1 MLDTTDNTTVPAREI
16 AVDLVQL
23 SSIFNNLL
31 RNYSVRTNN
40 VLKSLRGGFSDD
52 ASFLVTFVKMSRNEI
67 SKLKNCGRKTI
78 QEIEEIQSIL
88 KRYDVIPIVS
98 KPEPNRPV
106 LPSNIDALLP
116 MISPFTFGLTVR
128 TKNAFSKFLEEH
140 KNSLSELYETISDP
154 SFKPGKVKNI
164 GRGSVE
170 EIRGLFDSIKG
181 FLEGFSSEQ
190 SVVEALTGYH
200 SKTLNDVQIPMD
212 FQEGI
217 HNLESTLGYFPLFA
231 AINAYFEGLDGDDRI
246 IIEGCINMH
255 VGQTLPDRADVAAEL
270 NVTPERIRQK
280 RNKLVESLE
289 SYFASYRL
297 NGFVDKCPYD
307 YQMRR
312 INEEI
317 NATEGTDFNLCF
329 VNWVLSSTF
338 EEVTA
343 LGDVIKTIT
352 GYYDK
357 NYFLCLVPTELCQ
370 YMDFSAFLED
380 VETRL
385 AEKRINEER
394 GSLQKLINDHLK
406 TQYCEDKIPAIE
418 TTCRSILYL
427 YYPVD
432 VDFGQV
438 IFKPNARKNNPI
450 IIEEII
456 RAAGHPLTL
465 EEIYEEFI
473 YQYPERYTEMNS
485 LRGSVNVNPNII
497 PIGRSSTYTL
507 AEWEGENHRGGSIR
521 QIVADYLRE
530 LDPTIAP
537 MEDITKHVCRFRP
550 TTDEYSI
557 LTNLYLEQTG
567 MFSFFFREGIRY
579 VGLSENTYSIE
590 YFPYSGDARNATA
603 MSIGYPR
610 LVAFIETNGHF
621 PFSGGVDD
629 DEFQLW
635 KFWKRQER
643 YFKDGELNSSGLAYH
658 TKILSEFGH
667 LQMDKKE
674 YEWRKKYALAW
685 RVYVEKDT
693 SGLDQQAIE
702 ELARFF
708 VNMQHDYR
716 YYSGS
721 MPQWKKEAV
730 EELMKKISEKDN
742 VQDNLG

>member
-1 MLDTTDNTTVPAREI
+1 M
-16 AVDLVQL
+16 
-23 SSIFNNLL
+23 
-31 RNYSVRTNN
+31 
-40 VLKSLRGGFSDD
+40 
-52 ASFLVTFVKMSRNEI
+52 
-67 SKLKNCGRKTI
+67 
-78 QEIEEIQSIL
+78 
-88 KRYDVIPIVS
+88 
-98 KPEPNRPV
+98 
-106 LPSNIDALLP
+106 
-116 MISPFTFGLTVR
+116 
-128 TKNAFSKFLEEH
+128 
-140 KNSLSELYETISDP
+140 
-154 SFKPGKVKNI
+154 
-164 GRGSVE
+164 
-170 EIRGLFDSIKG
+170 
-181 FLEGFSSEQ
+181 
-190 SVVEALTGYH
+190 
-200 SKTLNDVQIPMD
+200 
-212 FQEGI
+212 
-217 HNLESTLGYFPLFA
+217 
-231 AINAYFEGLDGDDRI
+231 
-246 IIEGCINMH
+246 
-255 VGQTLPDRADVAAEL
+255 
-270 NVTPERIRQK
+270 
-280 RNKLVESLE
+280 
-289 SYFASYRL
+289 
-297 NGFVDKCPYD
+297 
-307 YQMRR
+307 
-312 INEEI
+312 
-317 NATEGTDFNLCF
+317 
-329 VNWVLSSTF
+329 
-338 EEVTA
+338 
-343 LGDVIKTIT
+343 GDVVKTIT

-357 NYFLCLVPTELCQ
+357 NYFLCLVPTDLCP

-394 GSLQKLINDHLK
+394 VNLQKIINDHLK
-406 TQYCEDKIPAIE
+406 TQYCEDEMSAIE

-438 IFKPNARKNNPI
+438 IFKPNTRKNNPI

-473 YQYPERYTEMNS
+473 YQYPERYTEMYS
-485 LRGSVNVNPNII
+485 LRGSVNINPKII

-507 AEWEGENHRGGSIR
+507 AEWEGETHRGGSIR

-530 LDPTIAP
+530 LNPTIAP
-537 MEDITKHVCRFRP
+537 MADITTHVCKFRP
-550 TTDEYSI
+550 TTDEYNI
-557 LTNLYLEQTG
+557 LTNLSLEQTG
-567 MFSFFFREGIRY
+567 MFSFFFREGVRY
-579 VGLSENTYSIE
+579 IGLSENSYPIE

-621 PFSGGVDD
+621 PFSGGVND

-721 MPQWKKEAV
+721 MPQWKREAV